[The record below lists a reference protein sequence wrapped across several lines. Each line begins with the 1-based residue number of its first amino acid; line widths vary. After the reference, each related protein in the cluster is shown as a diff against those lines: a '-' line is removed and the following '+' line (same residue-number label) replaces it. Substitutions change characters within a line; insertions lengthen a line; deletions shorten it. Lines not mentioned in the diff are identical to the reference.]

1 MMIVRLSWPTRGLL
15 TRHVQVLR
23 STPLSCLFS
32 NTAPGGA
39 KQNPPRPKLP
49 EDTFTEVFL
58 CGSGPGGQKIN
69 KTASAV
75 QLKHIPTG
83 IVVKYQD
90 TRSREQNRKIARQL
104 LAQRVDEHLNGD
116 EARSMVVQRE
126 VARKKASSG
135 KKSRRK
141 YRLLEEEK
149 AATKAATEGDEKVG
163 DKKNQLASRVGE
175 ILKKN
180 EGVTSAADV
189 EPGNG

>member
-1 MMIVRLSWPTRGLL
+1 
-15 TRHVQVLR
+15 
-23 STPLSCLFS
+23 
-32 NTAPGGA
+32 
-39 KQNPPRPKLP
+39 
-49 EDTFTEVFL
+49 
-58 CGSGPGGQKIN
+58 
-69 KTASAV
+69 V

-149 AATKAATEGDEKVG
+149 AATKAPIEGDIKAG
-163 DKKNQLASRVGE
+163 DKKDGLTSRVGE

-180 EGVTSAADV
+180 EVVRSVADV
-189 EPGNG
+189 ESGNG